1 MVAVALNKA
10 EHQRQLSLLKPS
22 HPVASLSLMDEQD
35 TPPARSPIPPPLFH
49 NTSGVAS
56 RQSGTEDQAV
66 SGPGAGSV
74 NAQQAVGTSPPTSGN
89 GYSLGSSLPRGVTW
103 RYVDVLNGQK

>member
-10 EHQRQLSLLKPS
+10 EHQRQLSLLKPT
-22 HPVASLSLMDEQD
+22 HPAASLSLMDDQD
-35 TPPARSPIPPPLFH
+35 TPPARSPAPPPLFH
-49 NTSGVAS
+49 NTS
-56 RQSGTEDQAV
+56 
-66 SGPGAGSV
+66 SV
-74 NAQQAVGTSPPTSGN
+74 RALEGEQQQQAAGGTSPPTSGN